1 MSEII
6 VYAIGVVLGY
16 AGAWSIH
23 RLIRGAIELR
33 RQRKIE
39 KAR

>member
-6 VYAIGVVLGY
+6 VYAFGVLLGY

-33 RQRKIE
+33 KQRE
-39 KAR
+39 NQAR